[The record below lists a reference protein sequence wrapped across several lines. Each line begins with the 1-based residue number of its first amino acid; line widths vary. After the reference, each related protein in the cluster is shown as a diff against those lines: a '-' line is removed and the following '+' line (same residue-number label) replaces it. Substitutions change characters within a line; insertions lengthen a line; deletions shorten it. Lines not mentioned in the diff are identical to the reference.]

1 MNSKHK
7 ILKVKDKT
15 DKNVIELGD
24 LFNVNFRLLLV
35 SKSGGGKS
43 NYLTNILLSNN
54 LPYKNIFKGE
64 DIYLIAP
71 NVMADEK
78 MKMIIEEKDID
89 ESNLIDTC
97 DDDTLSILYESLIEK
112 FTEAK
117 ANDEPIP
124 HSLIVIDD
132 FGFSGQF
139 SNQNR
144 FGMTQ
149 KLFCNSRKF
158 GVSIIVLIQQYSQAS
173 NAIRSNA
180 TGMVLFNQS
189 NAELELI
196 EKENNY
202 IETKK
207 QFVKMFRAQV
217 KERHDC
223 LTINYSNKHDR
234 MYLTCDFEEIDYSKY
249 LQ

>member
-1 MNSKHK
+1 MKTKHR

-54 LPYKNIFKGE
+54 LPYKNIFDGE
-64 DIYLIAP
+64 DVFLIAP

-78 MKMIIEEKDID
+78 LKMIIEEKDIP
-89 ESNLIDTC
+89 EGNLIDSC
-97 DDDTLSILYESLIEK
+97 DDDTLSVLYETLIEK
-112 FTEAK
+112 FTEAT
-117 ANDEPIP
+117 ANDEPVP
-124 HSLIVIDD
+124 KSLIVIDD

-144 FGMTQ
+144 FGLVQ

-189 NAELELI
+189 NAELETI

-202 IETKK
+202 LETKK
-207 QFVKMFRAQV
+207 QFTKMFRDQV

-223 LTINYSNKHDR
+223 LTINYSNKHDKR
-234 MYLTCDFEEIDYSKY
+234 YLTQDFEPIDYSKY
-249 LQ
+249 L